1 MNVLTL
7 LSSARPKSNTARM
20 LGWVEENLEAMGH
33 QVQRIELFKKQINGC
48 LGCAKCRENTTE
60 PGCVQKDDAP
70 AILDRMIKADA
81 VVYAAPL
88 YMWGF
93 PAQIKAFMDRTY
105 SLVNNYGSPDHSS
118 LVEGQRQA
126 LLMTAAG
133 GYENNGEGASDHL
146 PQDRGL
152 PQGHPGRRTVPGR
165 SHLSGEHGR
174 RGKGQGR
181 PAGQTSGRGGVK
193 PPFRSAEVSSC
204 TSTPLE
210 SWTGPTPS

>member
-33 QVQRIELFKKQINGC
+33 QVQRIDLFKKQINGC

-118 LVEGQRQA
+118 LVAGQRQA

-133 GYENNGEGASDHL
+133 GYENNGEGAVTTF
-146 PQDRGL
+146 
-152 PQGHPGRRTVPGR
+152 RRIADY
-165 SHLSGEHGR
+165 H
-174 RGKGQGR
+174 KAI
-181 PAGQTSGRGGVK
+181 PAGELFLGGATSPENMGEEEKAKAALLAKQVAGV
-193 PPFRSAEVSSC
+193 E
-204 TSTPLE
+204 
-210 SWTGPTPS
+210 